1 MRHRGIYACVSRR
14 HLQLVSESEKAAN
27 VGTNEVEPD
36 FEKGME
42 IAEPEKKKIKLVV
55 TQIQITLL
63 MTRFGVIRNA
73 SNESCL
79 GVEQPTK
86 NSVSILSDILD
97 QRELDEND
105 CELRNP
111 TQVTSTVPSVKIK
124 ARYQD
129 SDTNV

>member
-1 MRHRGIYACVSRR
+1 
-14 HLQLVSESEKAAN
+14 
-27 VGTNEVEPD
+27 
-36 FEKGME
+36 
-42 IAEPEKKKIKLVV
+42 
-55 TQIQITLL
+55 